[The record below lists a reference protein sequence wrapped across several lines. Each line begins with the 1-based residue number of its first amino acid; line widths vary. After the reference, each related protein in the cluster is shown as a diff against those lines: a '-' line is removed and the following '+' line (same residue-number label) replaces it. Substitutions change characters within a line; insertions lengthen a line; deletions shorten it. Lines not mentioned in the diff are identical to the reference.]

1 MTDTND
7 TNDTND
13 TDDTDDTGPVYVLV
27 CSILTL
33 ISPAGVWSATALS
46 YAAPVVGA

>member
-1 MTDTND
+1 MT
-7 TNDTND
+7 DTND
-13 TDDTDDTGPVYVLV
+13 TDDTGNTVYVLV

-33 ISPAGVWSATALS
+33 ISLAGVWSATALS